1 MSRSDFFTLSDKG
14 ESKIEIKQSV
24 FIGQAVRIYSP
35 EEADAFVKGVKAQY
49 PDARHNC
56 YAWILSNGV
65 NMQKYS
71 DDGEPS
77 GTAGM
82 PLLSVLEKN
91 GLTDCAVAVTRY
103 FGGILLGK
111 GGLVRAYTEAAST
124 AVANAGVVKIIEG
137 TEYKMTFGYDAV
149 DKMTRHVTNKGW
161 EIIGT
166 EYAENVQMTIL
177 CPTYEG
183 EDMIADIVDVSAGK
197 IIPEKVGTREMACP
211 MDND

>member
-1 MSRSDFFTLSDKG
+1 MSRSEYLTLKGNG

-35 EEADAFVKGVKAQY
+35 EDADAFVRKVKSDY

-56 YAWILSNGV
+56 YAWLLSSGV
-65 NMQKYS
+65 KMQKYS

-77 GTAGM
+77 GTAGL

-91 GLTDCAVAVTRY
+91 NITDCAVAVTRY

-111 GGLVRAYTEAAST
+111 GGLIRAYTEAASE

-137 TEYKMTFGYDAV
+137 TSFSMEFGYESYE
-149 DKMTRHVTNKGW
+149 KMSRYVTSKGW
-161 EIIGT
+161 EITGT
-166 EYAENVQMTIL
+166 EYTDNVKMSFIL
-177 CPTYEG
+177 PSYQIDEMLDEVTE
-183 EDMIADIVDVSAGK
+183 MSSARILPVK
-197 IIPEKVGTREMACP
+197 IGTSEMACEV
-211 MDND
+211 

>member
-1 MSRSDFFTLSDKG
+1 MSRKDFFTLSDKG

-24 FIGQAVRIYSP
+24 FIGQAVRISSP

-111 GGLVRAYTEAAST
+111 GGLVRAYTEAASS
-124 AVANAGVVKIIEG
+124 AVTDAGVVKIIEG
-137 TEYKMTFGYDAV
+137 TEYKMTFGYDAF
-149 DKMTRHVTNKGW
+149 DKMSRHVTNNGW

-166 EYAENVQMTIL
+166 EYAENIQMTIL
-177 CPTYEG
+177 CPTNEA
-183 EDMIADIVDVSAGK
+183 EEMIASIVDVSAGQ
-197 IIPEKVGTREMACP
+197 IMPEKIGTREMACSP
-211 MDND
+211 E

>member
-1 MSRSDFFTLSDKG
+1 MSRKVFFTLSDKG

-24 FIGQAVRIYSP
+24 FIGQAVRISSP

-111 GGLVRAYTEAAST
+111 GGLVRAYTEAASS
-124 AVANAGVVKIIEG
+124 AVTDAGVVKIIEG
-137 TEYKMTFGYDAV
+137 TEYKMTFGYDAF
-149 DKMTRHVTNKGW
+149 DKMSRHVTNNGW

-166 EYAENVQMTIL
+166 EYAENIQMTIL
-177 CPTYEG
+177 CPTNEA
-183 EDMIADIVDVSAGK
+183 EEMIASIVDVSAGQ
-197 IIPEKVGTREMACP
+197 IMPEKIGTREMACSP
-211 MDND
+211 E